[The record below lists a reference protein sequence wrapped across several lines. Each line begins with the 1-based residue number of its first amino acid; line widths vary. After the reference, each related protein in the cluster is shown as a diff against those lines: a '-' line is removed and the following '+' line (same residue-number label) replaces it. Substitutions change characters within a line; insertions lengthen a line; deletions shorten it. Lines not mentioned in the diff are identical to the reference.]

1 MQQRRL
7 TYSPPTSPP
16 PSPPRPLLRITIS
29 LPCDNKLP
37 SRKRTSV
44 PTTLSLFPWLSSFPP
59 PHASLI
65 CTTSRVFMDE
75 SSSADAPIS
84 SIISTTLRII
94 RPRYLPSST
103 TCRAFFVHDIYHPS
117 TTLRI
122 FVDDSSIWT
131 FSSSHF
137 FLPPFLPYNELSG
150 II

>member
-1 MQQRRL
+1 
-7 TYSPPTSPP
+7 
-16 PSPPRPLLRITIS
+16 
-29 LPCDNKLP
+29 
-37 SRKRTSV
+37 
-44 PTTLSLFPWLSSFPP
+44 
-59 PHASLI
+59 
-65 CTTSRVFMDE
+65 VFMDE